1 MRQYLIPDEFAYLI
15 FEELLRRYEKM
26 LEKMKMKLKP
36 VIAAASV
43 AALSAP
49 VAVFA
54 EGGGGTSAAME
65 TAMNGVK
72 TEFLGTVAKVAP
84 IAISIAA
91 APLIWKLGINFFKR
105 ITGGN

>member
-1 MRQYLIPDEFAYLI
+1 
-15 FEELLRRYEKM
+15 M

-36 VIAAASV
+36 ALAVASV
-43 AALSAP
+43 AALSVP
-49 VAVFA
+49 FAVFA
-54 EGGGGTSAAME
+54 DEGGGATSAAME

-72 TEFLGTVAKVAP
+72 GEFLGTVAKVAP

-91 APLIWKLGINFFKR
+91 APLVWKLGINFFKK

>member
-26 LEKMKMKLKP
+26 LEKLKP
-36 VIAAASV
+36 ALAVASV